1 MDYTK
6 MDDNQ
11 ILALGRAGEDEA
23 TEFLLQKYGYLV
35 KREVRTVYLIGAE
48 TEDLAQE
55 GMIGLFKAIRD
66 YSPDKAASFSTFASV
81 CIRRQIQ
88 NAITNSNRKKH
99 VPLNSYVSL
108 YMNSEEGDNFML
120 EERLSTSREEDPEKL
135 LIAREQIEDRNARIK
150 KELSNFEKI
159 RRTPRSTLFPYPPL
173 LRSYKDKQRNNK
185 AQEKQQNHNHQA
197 CQYGEVFRVLKQI
210 TGLFPKG
217 SRFGK
222 RI

>member
-108 YMNSEEGDNFML
+108 YMNSE
-120 EERLSTSREEDPEKL
+120 
-135 LIAREQIEDRNARIK
+135 
-150 KELSNFEKI
+150 
-159 RRTPRSTLFPYPPL
+159 
-173 LRSYKDKQRNNK
+173 
-185 AQEKQQNHNHQA
+185 
-197 CQYGEVFRVLKQI
+197 
-210 TGLFPKG
+210 
-217 SRFGK
+217 
-222 RI
+222 

>member
-1 MDYTK
+1 
-6 MDDNQ
+6 
-11 ILALGRAGEDEA
+11 
-23 TEFLLQKYGYLV
+23 
-35 KREVRTVYLIGAE
+35 
-48 TEDLAQE
+48 
-55 GMIGLFKAIRD
+55 MIGLFKAIRD

-150 KELSNFEKI
+150 KELSKLE
-159 RRTPRSTLFPYPPL
+159 
-173 LRSYKDKQRNNK
+173 
-185 AQEKQQNHNHQA
+185 QQ
-197 CQYGEVFRVLKQI
+197 VLKLYMQ
-210 TGLFPKG
+210 GL
-217 SRFGK
+217 SYEEIAEQLGK
-222 RI
+222 TEKSIDNALQRILSLIHI

>member
-1 MDYTK
+1 MEQYSKYSDEELI
-6 MDDNQ
+6 Q
-11 ILALGRAGEDEA
+11 RLRAGETGIADYLIE
-23 TEFLLQKYGYLV
+23 KYKYLV
-35 KREVRTVYLIGAE
+35 RRKARAMFLIGGD
-48 TEDLAQE
+48 TDDLIQE

-150 KELSNFEKI
+150 KELSKLE
-159 RRTPRSTLFPYPPL
+159 
-173 LRSYKDKQRNNK
+173 
-185 AQEKQQNHNHQA
+185 QQ
-197 CQYGEVFRVLKQI
+197 VLKLYLQ
-210 TGLFPKG
+210 GLSYEEIAEQLGKTEKSIDNALQRIRG
-217 SRFGK
+217 KLSRK
-222 RI
+222 

>member
-1 MDYTK
+1 
-6 MDDNQ
+6 MDDNE
-11 ILALGRAGEDEA
+11 ILARGRNHDDDAM
-23 TEFLLQKYGYLV
+23 EFMLQRYGYLV

-66 YSPDKAASFSTFASV
+66 YNPEKDASFATFASV

-120 EERLSTSREEDPEKL
+120 EERLTTSREEDPEKL
-135 LIAREQIEDRNARIK
+135 LIAKEQQKDRNERIR
-150 KELSNFEKI
+150 KELSRLEQQVLTLYLQGLSYEAIAEQLGKTEKAVDNALQRI
-159 RRTPRSTLFPYPPL
+159 RTKL
-173 LRSYKDKQRNNK
+173 
-185 AQEKQQNHNHQA
+185 
-197 CQYGEVFRVLKQI
+197 
-210 TGLFPKG
+210 
-217 SRFGK
+217 SRK
-222 RI
+222 

>member
-150 KELSNFEKI
+150 KELSKLEQQVLKLYLQGLSYEEIAEQLGKTEKSIDNALQRIRGKLSKNKI
-159 RRTPRSTLFPYPPL
+159 RQ
-173 LRSYKDKQRNNK
+173 K
-185 AQEKQQNHNHQA
+185 EKETSFVK
-197 CQYGEVFRVLKQI
+197 EVSFLK
-210 TGLFPKG
+210 
-217 SRFGK
+217 
-222 RI
+222 

>member
-1 MDYTK
+1 MDFNKCSDETLIDIYRK
-6 MDDNQ
+6 
-11 ILALGRAGEDEA
+11 GDEA
-23 TEFLLQKYGYLV
+23 AIEVLFERYKDIVRKKAKAMYLAGGDSDD
-35 KREVRTVYLIGAE
+35 LI
-48 TEDLAQE
+48 QE

-150 KELSNFEKI
+150 KELSKLE
-159 RRTPRSTLFPYPPL
+159 
-173 LRSYKDKQRNNK
+173 
-185 AQEKQQNHNHQA
+185 QQ
-197 CQYGEVFRVLKQI
+197 VLKLYLQ
-210 TGLFPKG
+210 GL
-217 SRFGK
+217 SYEEIAEQLGK
-222 RI
+222 TEKSIDNALQRIRGKLSKK

>member
-1 MDYTK
+1 MDYSK
-6 MDDNQ
+6 MDDNE
-11 ILALGRAGEDEA
+11 ILARGRNHDDDAM
-23 TEFLLQKYGYLV
+23 EFMLQRYGYLV

-66 YSPDKAASFSTFASV
+66 YNPEKDASFATFASV

-120 EERLSTSREEDPEKL
+120 EERLTTSREEDPEKL
-135 LIAREQIEDRNARIK
+135 LIAKEQQKDRNERIR
-150 KELSNFEKI
+150 KELSRLEQQVLTLYLQGLSYEAIAEQLGKTEKAVDNALQRI
-159 RRTPRSTLFPYPPL
+159 RTKL
-173 LRSYKDKQRNNK
+173 
-185 AQEKQQNHNHQA
+185 
-197 CQYGEVFRVLKQI
+197 
-210 TGLFPKG
+210 
-217 SRFGK
+217 SRK
-222 RI
+222 

>member
-1 MDYTK
+1 MENGRFKLMKQYDGIKDEELIFRFKNGESEILDYL
-6 MDDNQ
+6 M
-11 ILALGRAGEDEA
+11 E
-23 TEFLLQKYGYLV
+23 KY
-35 KREVRTVYLIGAE
+35 KNMVRKKARTMFLIGGE
-48 TEDLAQE
+48 NDDLIQE

-150 KELSNFEKI
+150 KELSKLE
-159 RRTPRSTLFPYPPL
+159 
-173 LRSYKDKQRNNK
+173 
-185 AQEKQQNHNHQA
+185 QQ
-197 CQYGEVFRVLKQI
+197 VLKLYLQ
-210 TGLFPKG
+210 GLSYEEIAEQLGKTEKSIDNALQRIRG
-217 SRFGK
+217 KLSRK
-222 RI
+222 

>member
-6 MDDNQ
+6 RDDNQ

-88 NAITNSNRKKH
+88 NAITNSNRKKR

-150 KELSNFEKI
+150 KELSKLE
-159 RRTPRSTLFPYPPL
+159 
-173 LRSYKDKQRNNK
+173 
-185 AQEKQQNHNHQA
+185 QQ
-197 CQYGEVFRVLKQI
+197 VLKLYLQ
-210 TGLFPKG
+210 GLSYEEIAEQLGKTEKSIDNALQRIRG
-217 SRFGK
+217 KLSRK
-222 RI
+222 

>member
-1 MDYTK
+1 

-108 YMNSEEGDNFML
+108 YMNSEEGDN
-120 EERLSTSREEDPEKL
+120 P
-135 LIAREQIEDRNARIK
+135 
-150 KELSNFEKI
+150 
-159 RRTPRSTLFPYPPL
+159 
-173 LRSYKDKQRNNK
+173 
-185 AQEKQQNHNHQA
+185 
-197 CQYGEVFRVLKQI
+197 V
-210 TGLFPKG
+210 
-217 SRFGK
+217 
-222 RI
+222 

>member
-150 KELSNFEKI
+150 KELSKLE
-159 RRTPRSTLFPYPPL
+159 
-173 LRSYKDKQRNNK
+173 
-185 AQEKQQNHNHQA
+185 QQ
-197 CQYGEVFRVLKQI
+197 VLKLYLQD
-210 TGLFPKG
+210 FPTRRSQNSSERQR
-217 SRFGK
+217 SRLTMHCSVSVGNYQGNK
-222 RI
+222 IAP

>member
-88 NAITNSNRKKH
+88 NAITNSNRK
-99 VPLNSYVSL
+99 PGRRPGEAIDCTRTDRRSECSY
-108 YMNSEEGDNFML
+108 
-120 EERLSTSREEDPEKL
+120 
-135 LIAREQIEDRNARIK
+135 Q
-150 KELSNFEKI
+150 
-159 RRTPRSTLFPYPPL
+159 
-173 LRSYKDKQRNNK
+173 
-185 AQEKQQNHNHQA
+185 
-197 CQYGEVFRVLKQI
+197 
-210 TGLFPKG
+210 
-217 SRFGK
+217 K
-222 RI
+222 RA

>member
-1 MDYTK
+1 

-88 NAITNSNRKKH
+88 NAINSFSGSSSRLVERQRSRLTMH
-99 VPLNSYVSL
+99 CSVSVGN
-108 YMNSEEGDNFML
+108 YQGN
-120 EERLSTSREEDPEKL
+120 K
-135 LIAREQIEDRNARIK
+135 IA
-150 KELSNFEKI
+150 
-159 RRTPRSTLFPYPPL
+159 P
-173 LRSYKDKQRNNK
+173 
-185 AQEKQQNHNHQA
+185 
-197 CQYGEVFRVLKQI
+197 
-210 TGLFPKG
+210 
-217 SRFGK
+217 
-222 RI
+222 

>member
-1 MDYTK
+1 
-6 MDDNQ
+6 MDDNE
-11 ILALGRAGEDEA
+11 ILARGRNHDDDAM
-23 TEFLLQKYGYLV
+23 EFMLQRYGYLV

-66 YSPDKAASFSTFASV
+66 YNPEKDAGFATFASV

-120 EERLSTSREEDPEKL
+120 EERLTTSREEDPEKL
-135 LIAREQIEDRNARIK
+135 LIAKEQQKDRNERIR
-150 KELSNFEKI
+150 KELSRLEQQVLTLYLQGLSYEAIAEQLGKTEKAVDNALQRI
-159 RRTPRSTLFPYPPL
+159 RTKL
-173 LRSYKDKQRNNK
+173 
-185 AQEKQQNHNHQA
+185 
-197 CQYGEVFRVLKQI
+197 
-210 TGLFPKG
+210 
-217 SRFGK
+217 SRK
-222 RI
+222 

>member
-88 NAITNSNRKKH
+88 N

-150 KELSNFEKI
+150 KELSKLE
-159 RRTPRSTLFPYPPL
+159 
-173 LRSYKDKQRNNK
+173 
-185 AQEKQQNHNHQA
+185 QQ
-197 CQYGEVFRVLKQI
+197 VLKLYLQ
-210 TGLFPKG
+210 GLSYEEIAEQLGKTEKSIDNALQRIRG
-217 SRFGK
+217 KLSRK
-222 RI
+222 